1 MIQRQ
6 QTLWLILAMVCAFL
20 SFQFPFVTGK
30 ESVSNS
36 SALLDVDIDAAS
48 NFYLLIITGAII
60 GLALVTI
67 FMFKD
72 RSLQLKLCILGI
84 LLSLGLLT
92 VYIVQYTKIIQP
104 VPALWCILPLLVLI
118 SFIMAYRGVRKDE
131 KLVKSL
137 DKLR

>member
-6 QTLWLILAMVCAFL
+6 QSLWLILAMICTFL

-30 ESVSNS
+30 EPIENS
-36 SALLDVDIDAAS
+36 TALLDVTVDAAS
-48 NFYLLIITGAII
+48 DLFLLLMTGASI

-72 RSLQLKLCILGI
+72 RKLQMKLCIIGI
-84 LLSLGLLT
+84 LLSLGIIAR
-92 VYIVQYTKIIQP
+92 YIWKFTMLIKP
-104 VPALWCILPLLVLI
+104 VPALWSVLPFLALVAYA
-118 SFIMAYRGVRKDE
+118 MACRGIRHDE
-131 KLVKSL
+131 RLVKSL